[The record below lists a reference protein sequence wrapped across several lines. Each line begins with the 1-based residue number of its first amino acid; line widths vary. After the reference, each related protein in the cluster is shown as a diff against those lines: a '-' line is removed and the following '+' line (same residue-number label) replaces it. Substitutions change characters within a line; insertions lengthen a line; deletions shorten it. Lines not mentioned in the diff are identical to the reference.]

1 MAVTVETLE
10 KLERRITLT
19 LPFDAL
25 QSEINSR
32 LKRLALTTKADGFR
46 PGKVPMSVVMQR
58 FGNSVHGE
66 VLNEKVSQAFI
77 DATKEAG
84 LRVAGRPQIAEKD
97 SAEEGQMVFEALF
110 EVYPDITI
118 GDLSQAEVE
127 RFSSEVNEAAIDR
140 TIDILRKQRRTFAQ
154 RDESEG
160 VVESDRVTID
170 FEGKLDGV
178 PFEGGKADDFQFLV
192 GEGQMLETFDLAVRG
207 MKKGE
212 SKTFP
217 LRFPDDY
224 QSKDVAG
231 KEADFL
237 VTVKSIEAQQLP
249 EINDMFA
256 RSLGALDGSMET
268 LRKDVAKNLEREV
281 KARVMLRSKRSVM
294 EALLK
299 STQFDAPASLIE
311 EEVARQVEAAL
322 ADMKKRG
329 MPDVDKAQ
337 IPAKIFEAQAESRV
351 RLALL
356 VAELVRANSLQA
368 KPQQLQAYIE
378 EMSQSYENPA
388 EVVSWYL
395 GDRHRMAEVEAVVVE
410 MNVAEFVMAR
420 AKVTDKQLPFDE
432 LMAAN

>member
-84 LRVAGRPQIAEKD
+84 LRVAGRPQISEKD
-97 SAEEGQMVFEALF
+97 SAEEGQMAFEALF
-110 EVYPDITI
+110 EVYPDITV

-127 RFSSEVNEAAIDR
+127 RFTSEVDEAAIDR
-140 TIDILRKQRRTFAQ
+140 TIDILRKQRRTFTP
-154 RDESEG
+154 RSESEV

-178 PFEGGKADDFQFLV
+178 PFEGGNADDFQFLV
-192 GEGQMLETFDLAVRG
+192 GEGQMLETFDQAVRG

-237 VTVKSIEAQQLP
+237 VTVKNIEAQQLP
-249 EINDMFA
+249 EVNDMFA
-256 RSLGALDGSMET
+256 RSLGTLDGSMET
-268 LRKDVAKNLEREV
+268 LRKDVGKNLEREV
-281 KARVMLRSKRSVM
+281 KARVSLRSKRSVM

-299 STQFDAPASLIE
+299 STQFDAPATLIE
-311 EEVARQVEAAL
+311 EEVARQVDAAL

-329 MPDVDKAQ
+329 VPDVDKAQ

-356 VAELVRANSLQA
+356 VAELVRVNSLQA
-368 KPQQLQAYIE
+368 KPQQLQSYIE

-388 EVVSWYL
+388 EVVRWYL
-395 GDRHRMAEVEAVVVE
+395 GDRQRMAEVEAVVVE

>member
-84 LRVAGRPQIAEKD
+84 LRVAGRPQISEKD
-97 SAEEGQMVFEALF
+97 SAEEGQMAFEALF
-110 EVYPDITI
+110 EVYPDITV

-127 RFSSEVNEAAIDR
+127 RFTSEVDEAAIDR
-140 TIDILRKQRRTFAQ
+140 TIDILRKQRRTFTP
-154 RDESEG
+154 RSESEV

-178 PFEGGKADDFQFLV
+178 PFEGGNADDFQFLV
-192 GEGQMLETFDLAVRG
+192 GEGQMLETFDQAVRG

-237 VTVKSIEAQQLP
+237 VTVKNIEAQQLP
-249 EINDMFA
+249 EVNDMFA
-256 RSLGALDGSMET
+256 RSLGTLDGSMET
-268 LRKDVAKNLEREV
+268 LRKDVGKNLEREV
-281 KARVMLRSKRSVM
+281 KARVSLRSKRSVM

-299 STQFDAPASLIE
+299 STQFDAPATLIE
-311 EEVARQVEAAL
+311 EEVARQVDAAL

-329 MPDVDKAQ
+329 VPDVDKAQ

-368 KPQQLQAYIE
+368 KPQQLQSYIE

-388 EVVSWYL
+388 EVVRWYL
-395 GDRHRMAEVEAVVVE
+395 GDRQRMAEVEAVVVE

>member
-77 DATKEAG
+77 DATKEAN

-110 EVYPDITI
+110 EVYPEITI

-127 RFSSEVNEAAIDR
+127 RFSSEVTEAAIDR
-140 TIDILRKQRRTFAQ
+140 TIDILRKQRRTFVPRA
-154 RDESEG
+154 DSEG

-192 GEGQMLETFDLAVRG
+192 GEGQMLETFDQAVRG

-237 VTVKSIEAQQLP
+237 VTVKNIEAQQLP

-268 LRKDVAKNLEREV
+268 LRKDVGKNLEREV
-281 KARVMLRSKRSVM
+281 KARVLLRSKRSVM
-294 EALLK
+294 EALLN
-299 STQFDAPASLIE
+299 STQFDAPATLIE
-311 EEVARQVEAAL
+311 EEVARQVESTL

-329 MPDVDKAQ
+329 QEVDKAQ

-356 VAELVRANSLQA
+356 VSELVRVNSLQA

-378 EMSQSYENPA
+378 DMSQSYENPA

-395 GDRHRMAEVEAVVVE
+395 GDRQRMAEVEAVVVE
-410 MNVAEFVMAR
+410 MNVTEFVMAR

-432 LMAAN
+432 LMAAS

>member
-77 DATKEAG
+77 DATKEAN

-97 SAEEGQMVFEALF
+97 SPEEGQMVFEALF
-110 EVYPDITI
+110 EVYPDITL
-118 GDLSQAEVE
+118 GDLSQTEVE
-127 RFSSEVNEAAIDR
+127 RFSSEVTEAAIDR
-140 TIDILRKQRRTFAQ
+140 TIDILRKQRRTFTPRA
-154 RDESEG
+154 EAEG
-160 VVESDRVTID
+160 VIESDRVTID

-178 PFEGGKADDFQFLV
+178 PFDGGKADDFQFLV
-192 GEGQMLETFDLAVRG
+192 GEGQMLETFDQAVRG

-224 QSKDVAG
+224 QSKDLAG

-268 LRKDVAKNLEREV
+268 LRKDVGKNLEREV

-299 STQFDAPASLIE
+299 STQFDAPSTLIE

-329 MPDVDKAQ
+329 MAEVDKAQ

-378 EMSQSYENPA
+378 DMSQSYENPA

-395 GDRHRMAEVEAVVVE
+395 GDRQRMAEVEAVVVE
-410 MNVAEFVMAR
+410 MNVTEFVMAL

>member
-25 QSEINSR
+25 QSEISSR

-97 SAEEGQMVFEALF
+97 TAEEGQMVFEALF
-110 EVYPDITI
+110 EVYPDITL

-127 RFSSEVNEAAIDR
+127 RFSSEVTEAAIDR
-140 TIDILRKQRRTFAQ
+140 TIDILRKQRRTFAE
-154 RDESEG
+154 RAESEG

-192 GEGQMLETFDLAVRG
+192 GEGQMLETFDQSVRG

-224 QSKDVAG
+224 QSKDLAG

-237 VTVKSIEAQQLP
+237 VTVKNIEVQQLP

-268 LRKDVAKNLEREV
+268 LRKDVGKNLEREV

-299 STQFDAPASLIE
+299 STQFDAPATLIE
-311 EEVARQVEAAL
+311 EEVSRQVEAAL
-322 ADMKKRG
+322 VDMKKRG
-329 MPDVDKAQ
+329 MPDVDKSQ
-337 IPAKIFEAQAESRV
+337 VPSKIFEAQAESRV

-356 VAELVRANSLQA
+356 VAELVRANNLQA

-395 GDRHRMAEVEAVVVE
+395 GDRQRMAEVEAVVVE
-410 MNVAEFVMAR
+410 MNVSEFVMAR

>member
-1 MAVTVETLE
+1 MVVTVETLQ

-84 LRVAGRPQIAEKD
+84 LRVAGRPQISEKD
-97 SAEEGQMVFEALF
+97 SAEEGQMAFEALF
-110 EVYPDITI
+110 EVYPDITV

-127 RFSSEVNEAAIDR
+127 RFTSEVDEAAIDR
-140 TIDILRKQRRTFAQ
+140 TIDILRKQRRTFTP
-154 RDESEG
+154 RSESEG

-178 PFEGGKADDFQFLV
+178 PFEGGNADDFQFLV

-237 VTVKSIEAQQLP
+237 VTVKNIEAQQLP
-249 EINDMFA
+249 EVNDMFA
-256 RSLGALDGSMET
+256 RSLGTLDGSMET
-268 LRKDVAKNLEREV
+268 LRKDVGKNLEREV
-281 KARVMLRSKRSVM
+281 KARVSLRSKRSVM

-299 STQFDAPASLIE
+299 STQFDAPATLIE
-311 EEVARQVEAAL
+311 EEVARQVDAAL

-329 MPDVDKAQ
+329 VPDVDKAQ

-368 KPQQLQAYIE
+368 KPQQLQSYIE

-388 EVVSWYL
+388 EVVRWYL
-395 GDRHRMAEVEAVVVE
+395 GDRQRMAEVEAVVVE

>member
-1 MAVTVETLE
+1 
-10 KLERRITLT
+10 
-19 LPFDAL
+19 
-25 QSEINSR
+25 
-32 LKRLALTTKADGFR
+32 
-46 PGKVPMSVVMQR
+46 
-58 FGNSVHGE
+58 
-66 VLNEKVSQAFI
+66 
-77 DATKEAG
+77 
-84 LRVAGRPQIAEKD
+84 
-97 SAEEGQMVFEALF
+97 MVFEALF
-110 EVYPDITI
+110 EVYPDITL

-127 RFSSEVNEAAIDR
+127 RFSSEVTEAAIDR
-140 TIDILRKQRRTFAQ
+140 TIDILRKQRRTFAE
-154 RDESEG
+154 RAESEG

-192 GEGQMLETFDLAVRG
+192 GEGQMLETFDQSVRG

-224 QSKDVAG
+224 QSKDLAG

-237 VTVKSIEAQQLP
+237 VTVKNIEVQQLP

-268 LRKDVAKNLEREV
+268 LRKDVGKNLEREV

-294 EALLK
+294 A
-299 STQFDAPASLIE
+299 TLIE
-311 EEVARQVEAAL
+311 EEVSRQVEAAL
-322 ADMKKRG
+322 VDMKKRG
-329 MPDVDKAQ
+329 MPDVDKSQ
-337 IPAKIFEAQAESRV
+337 VPSKIFEAQAESRV

-356 VAELVRANSLQA
+356 VAELVRANNLQA

-395 GDRHRMAEVEAVVVE
+395 GDRQRMAEVEAVVVE
-410 MNVAEFVMAR
+410 MNVSEFVMAR

>member
-1 MAVTVETLE
+1 MAVTVETLQ

-84 LRVAGRPQIAEKD
+84 LRVAGRPQISEKD
-97 SAEEGQMVFEALF
+97 SAEEGQMAFEALF
-110 EVYPDITI
+110 EVYPDITV

-127 RFSSEVNEAAIDR
+127 RFTSEVDEAAIDR
-140 TIDILRKQRRTFAQ
+140 TIDILRKQRRTFTP
-154 RDESEG
+154 RSESEG

-178 PFEGGKADDFQFLV
+178 PFEGGNADDFQFLV

-237 VTVKSIEAQQLP
+237 VTVKNIEAQQLP
-249 EINDMFA
+249 EVNDMFA
-256 RSLGALDGSMET
+256 RSLGTLDGSMET
-268 LRKDVAKNLEREV
+268 LRKDVGKNLEREV
-281 KARVMLRSKRSVM
+281 KARVSLRSKRSVM

-299 STQFDAPASLIE
+299 STQFDAPATLIE
-311 EEVARQVEAAL
+311 EEVARQVDAAL

-329 MPDVDKAQ
+329 VPDVDKAQ

-368 KPQQLQAYIE
+368 KPQQLQSYIE

-388 EVVSWYL
+388 EVVRWYL
-395 GDRHRMAEVEAVVVE
+395 GDRQRMAEVEAVVVE